1 MSETTSDVWY
11 PRPDQAAKA
20 NISEIIQ
27 LVGVK
32 DYDELYRYS
41 VERPA
46 DYWRTI
52 LKYCG
57 VVWRKDY
64 TEYVD
69 LSKGKEFPDWFVGG
83 RLNWTETIFRW
94 AKTPATASRK
104 AVVAETEDGAIV
116 SVTYAELYDQVR
128 AFASGLKKLGLER
141 GDRVGYLME
150 PGLEAVVTMIALS
163 YMGAVVM
170 PLFSGF
176 GVDPI
181 LARLASCDAR
191 ALIVTSGFRR
201 RGKWINTADVA
212 IAARKLHPVEFLI
225 LKMAKGETAPEG
237 AIAWDSLPVS
247 PVPDLAAEPME
258 TNEPV
263 MVFYTSGTTGKP
275 KGTVHVHGGFPLKVM
290 HDGTVHFDIKER
302 DVFFWPADMG
312 WVAGALIITAVLTRG
327 ATMICYDGAPDFP
340 DWSRMSR
347 IIERH
352 KVTHFATAPT
362 MIRGFAANPEAATAG
377 DLSSIR
383 LMITGGEVIDPE
395 HFAWHAKH
403 FGRGIAPL
411 INFSG
416 GTEASSGLVS
426 SVIVKP
432 ILPGGFN
439 TPTPGVEVDVVNAD
453 GKPVVDEVGELAV
466 LAPFVGMTRSFWQD
480 DERYL
485 DTYWRTVPGIWIHG
499 DLAIRK
505 PTGDFFL
512 RGRSDDTLKLA
523 GKRIGPA
530 EIENVLMELPG
541 VSECASIGVDDPAK
555 GQMLVVFVIPSGD
568 AKADKEFDK
577 TVAQYAET
585 RLGKALR
592 PGRVHIVSQL
602 PKTRTAKVMRRV
614 IRGVYTGTPTGDLSS
629 LDNPAALEEIAR
641 AANRAPPKV

>member
-1 MSETTSDVWY
+1 MSDGDSEIWY
-11 PRPDQAAKA
+11 PRPEQAANA
-20 NISEIIQ
+20 NVTALIK
-27 LVGVK
+27 LLGVK

-41 VERPA
+41 IERPA
-46 DYWRTI
+46 EYWRAI

-57 VVWRKDY
+57 VVWSKDY
-64 TEYVD
+64 AQYAD
-69 LSKGKEFPDWFVGG
+69 FSAGKEFPKWFVGG
-83 RLNWTETIFRW
+83 TLNWTDTIFRW
-94 AKTPATASRK
+94 AKDPATASRK
-104 AVVAETEDGAIV
+104 AVVAETEDGKIT

-128 AFASGLKKLGLER
+128 AFAAGLKKLGLKR

-150 PGLEAVVTMIALS
+150 PGIEAVVSMIALS
-163 YMGAVVM
+163 YMGAVIM

-181 LARLASCDAR
+181 LSRLSSCDAR
-191 ALIVTSGFRR
+191 ALIVTSGFTR
-201 RGKWINTADVA
+201 RGKHINTADVA
-212 IAARKLHPVEFLI
+212 IAARQRHPVEFLI
-225 LKMAKGETAPEG
+225 LKMAEGETLPAG
-237 AIAWDSLPVS
+237 AIAWHSVPVS
-247 PVPDLAAEPME
+247 PVPDLAAEAMG

-263 MVFYTSGTTGKP
+263 MIFYTSGTTGKP

-290 HDGTVHFDIKER
+290 HDATVHFDIKAG

-312 WVAGALIITAVLTRG
+312 WVAGALIITATLTRG
-327 ATMICYDGAPDFP
+327 ATMLCYDGAPDFP

-362 MIRGFAANPEAATAG
+362 MIRGFAANAEAATAG
-377 DLSSIR
+377 DVSSIR

-395 HFAWHAKH
+395 HFAWHAKN

-439 TPTPGVEVDVVNAD
+439 TPTPGVAVDVVNLK
-453 GKPVVDEVGELAV
+453 GEPVVDEVGELAV
-466 LAPFVGMTRSFWQD
+466 LEPFVGMTRSFWQE

-523 GKRIGPA
+523 GKRMGPA

-541 VSECASIGVDDPAK
+541 VSECAAIGVDDAAK
-555 GQMLVVFVIPSGD
+555 GQMLVVFVIASGD
-568 AKADKEFDK
+568 ARDDEDFDK
-577 TVAQYAET
+577 IISQHAEK
-585 RLGKALR
+585 RLGKAFR
-592 PGRVHIVSQL
+592 PGRVHIVTQL
-602 PKTRTAKVMRRV
+602 PKTRTSKVMRRV
-614 IRGVYTGTPTGDLSS
+614 IRGIYCGTPTGDLSS
-629 LDNPAALEEIAR
+629 LDNPSSLEEISR
-641 AANRAPPKV
+641 AANRGALPT

>member
-1 MSETTSDVWY
+1 
-11 PRPDQAAKA
+11 
-20 NISEIIQ
+20 
-27 LVGVK
+27 
-32 DYDELYRYS
+32 
-41 VERPA
+41 
-46 DYWRTI
+46 
-52 LKYCG
+52 
-57 VVWRKDY
+57 
-64 TEYVD
+64 
-69 LSKGKEFPDWFVGG
+69 
-83 RLNWTETIFRW
+83 
-94 AKTPATASRK
+94 
-104 AVVAETEDGAIV
+104 
-116 SVTYAELYDQVR
+116 VR
-128 AFASGLKKLGLER
+128 ALAAGLKNLGLER

-150 PGLEAVVTMIALS
+150 PGIEAVVTMIALS
-163 YMGAVVM
+163 YMGAVIM

-225 LKMAKGETAPEG
+225 LKMAEGETVPEG
-237 AIAWDSLPVS
+237 AVAWNSLPVS

-263 MVFYTSGTTGKP
+263 MVFYTFRHHRQAQGHGSRARRLSAQGDARRNGPLRHQGGRRILLACRHGMGRGCADHHRRVDAWGDDDLLRRRAGCSGLVADVADHRAP
-275 KGTVHVHGGFPLKVM
+275 QDHPFRHG
-290 HDGTVHFDIKER
+290 
-302 DVFFWPADMG
+302 ADDDPR
-312 WVAGALIITAVLTRG
+312 VRRE
-327 ATMICYDGAPDFP
+327 
-340 DWSRMSR
+340 S
-347 IIERH
+347 
-352 KVTHFATAPT
+352 
-362 MIRGFAANPEAATAG
+362 EAATAG

-403 FGRGIAPL
+403 FGRGIAPAHQL
-411 INFSG
+411 FGRHRGVERPRI
-416 GTEASSGLVS
+416 ERHRQADSSGRLQHAHA
-426 SVIVKP
+426 
-432 ILPGGFN
+432 
-439 TPTPGVEVDVVNAD
+439 GVEVDVVNAE

-555 GQMLVVFVIPSGD
+555 GQMLVVFVIPSGGC
-568 AKADKEFDK
+568 
-577 TVAQYAET
+577 QG
-585 RLGKALR
+585 RQGLR
-592 PGRVHIVSQL
+592 QGRGAV
-602 PKTRTAKVMRRV
+602 RRDPP
-614 IRGVYTGTPTGDLSS
+614 RQG
-629 LDNPAALEEIAR
+629 AAAGAR
-641 AANRAPPKV
+641 AHRHAVAEDPHGEGDAPSHPRGLYRHAHRRPVVARQSGGAGRNRSSGGSRATQGVSRAAIVARPSRQRILRQQVC

>member
-1 MSETTSDVWY
+1 MSDGDSEIWY
-11 PRPDQAAKA
+11 PRPEQAANA
-20 NISEIIQ
+20 NVTAIIK
-27 LVGVK
+27 LLGVK

-41 VERPA
+41 IERPA
-46 DYWRTI
+46 EYWRAI

-57 VVWRKDY
+57 VVWSKDY
-64 TEYVD
+64 AQYAD
-69 LSKGKEFPDWFVGG
+69 FSAGKEFPKWFIGG
-83 RLNWTETIFRW
+83 TLNWTDTIFRW
-94 AKTPATASRK
+94 AKDPATASRK
-104 AVVAETEDGAIV
+104 AVVAETEDGKIT

-128 AFASGLKKLGLER
+128 AFAAGLKKLGLKR

-150 PGLEAVVTMIALS
+150 PGIEAVVSMIALS
-163 YMGAVVM
+163 YMGAVIM

-181 LARLASCDAR
+181 LSRLSSCDAR
-191 ALIVTSGFRR
+191 ALIVTSGFTR
-201 RGKWINTADVA
+201 RGKHINTADVA
-212 IAARKLHPVEFLI
+212 IAARQRHPVEFLI
-225 LKMAKGETAPEG
+225 LKMAEGETLPAG
-237 AIAWDSLPVS
+237 AIAWHSVPVS
-247 PVPDLAAEPME
+247 PVPDLAAEAMG

-263 MVFYTSGTTGKP
+263 MIFYTSGTTGKP

-290 HDGTVHFDIKER
+290 HDATVHFDIKAG

-312 WVAGALIITAVLTRG
+312 WVAGALIITATLTRG
-327 ATMICYDGAPDFP
+327 ATMLCYDGAPDFP

-362 MIRGFAANPEAATAG
+362 MIRGFAANAEAATAG
-377 DLSSIR
+377 DVSSIR

-395 HFAWHAKH
+395 HFAWHAKN

-439 TPTPGVEVDVVNAD
+439 TPTPGVAVDVVNLK
-453 GKPVVDEVGELAV
+453 GEPVVDEVGELAV
-466 LAPFVGMTRSFWQD
+466 LEPFVGMTRSFWQE

-523 GKRIGPA
+523 GKRMGPA

-541 VSECASIGVDDPAK
+541 VSECAAIGVDDAAK
-555 GQMLVVFVIPSGD
+555 GQMLVVFVIASGD
-568 AKADKEFDK
+568 ARDDEDFDK
-577 TVAQYAET
+577 IISQHAEK
-585 RLGKALR
+585 RLGKAFR
-592 PGRVHIVSQL
+592 PGRVHIVTQL
-602 PKTRTAKVMRRV
+602 PKTRTSKVMRRV
-614 IRGVYTGTPTGDLSS
+614 IRGIYCGTPTGDLSS
-629 LDNPAALEEIAR
+629 LDNPSSLEEISR
-641 AANRAPPKV
+641 AANRGALPT